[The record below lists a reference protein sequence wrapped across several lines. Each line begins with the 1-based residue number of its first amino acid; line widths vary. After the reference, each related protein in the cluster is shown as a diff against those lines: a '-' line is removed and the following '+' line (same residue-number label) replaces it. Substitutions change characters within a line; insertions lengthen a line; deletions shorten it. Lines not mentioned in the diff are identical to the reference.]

1 MAAMNTTFKHH
12 NTNCSTA
19 AAGCSSAL
27 ICNRM
32 DTAMILVVSILV
44 CLISVLVRIPWLA

>member
-1 MAAMNTTFKHH
+1 MAAMNPAFKHH

-32 DTAMILVVSILV
+32 DTAMILVVSIFV
-44 CLISVLVRIPWLA
+44 CLVNIRLCIG